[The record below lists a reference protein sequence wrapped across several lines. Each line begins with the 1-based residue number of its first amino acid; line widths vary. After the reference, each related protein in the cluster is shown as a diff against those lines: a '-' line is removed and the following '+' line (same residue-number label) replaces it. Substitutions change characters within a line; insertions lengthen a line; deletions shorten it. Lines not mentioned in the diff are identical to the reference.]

1 MRALYVR
8 IKAFV
13 EWFAGFH
20 IPLYAANAAFYL
32 ILSLFPAVML
42 IVGMLPYIGY
52 TQASLLNALRGL
64 LPDVLMPLME
74 RIVNDMSTNNTG
86 VMLSITAV
94 TAIWSSSRGV
104 YCLQLGLNSINGA
117 SENRSYFFRRAL
129 CVVYMVFILAALML
143 TLVLHGFGREIA
155 SFCMSRPVPI
165 LQWIAKVLQF
175 RGLLLMFLL
184 TALFSAIFFVFPNKR
199 MHFLSV
205 VPGAAL
211 AALGWLVFTNLFSVY
226 VIYSQSYST
235 LYGSLSVLAIGMF
248 WLYSCMVILF
258 CGAVFNLML
267 ERLREL
273 KK

>member
-1 MRALYVR
+1 
-8 IKAFV
+8 
-13 EWFAGFH
+13 
-20 IPLYAANAAFYL
+20 
-32 ILSLFPAVML
+32 
-42 IVGMLPYIGY
+42 
-52 TQASLLNALRGL
+52 
-64 LPDVLMPLME
+64 
-74 RIVNDMSTNNTG
+74 
-86 VMLSITAV
+86 
-94 TAIWSSSRGV
+94 
-104 YCLQLGLNSINGA
+104 
-117 SENRSYFFRRAL
+117 
-129 CVVYMVFILAALML
+129 MVFILAALML

-165 LQWIAKVLQF
+165 LQWIAKVMQF

>member
-1 MRALYVR
+1 MRALYAR

-52 TQASLLNALRGL
+52 TQASLLNALRSL

-165 LQWIAKVLQF
+165 LQWIAKVMQF

-258 CGAVFNLML
+258 CGAVFNLTL